1 MFSFLSSYLLVTN
14 MVKISYQSLVE
25 NGSMGNENILMTII
39 DQMFKW
45 LPAFVIFPMVAMEQK
60 KWYMQVFTAY
70 NILLYTIYNILSG
83 SRSDILAV
91 ILGLVLLG
99 IYGT

>member
-1 MFSFLSSYLLVTN
+1 
-14 MVKISYQSLVE
+14 
-25 NGSMGNENILMTII
+25 MGNENILMTII

-45 LPAFVIFPMVAMEQK
+45 LPAFVIFPNGCYGTE

-91 ILGLVLLG
+91 ILGLVLLW
-99 IYGT
+99 IYGL